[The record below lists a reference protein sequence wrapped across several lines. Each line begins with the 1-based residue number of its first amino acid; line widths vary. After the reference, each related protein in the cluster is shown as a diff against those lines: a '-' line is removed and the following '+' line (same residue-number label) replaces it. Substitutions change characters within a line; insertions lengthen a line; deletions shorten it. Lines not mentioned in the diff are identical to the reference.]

1 MSENSVGLSYFC
13 LMIIVTGA
21 LGFIGSA
28 LLGELEARGYGE
40 LVAVDNFND
49 VYKFSNL
56 EGKKI
61 KERIDR
67 IIFCEWLS
75 INASKVQFVFHI
87 GARTKTN
94 EFDWAVLNELNVNY
108 SKQLWKICSDESIPL
123 IYASSAATY
132 GNGENGFSDEPAK
145 IKLLKPMNQYGESK
159 QLFDLWMMEQ
169 ENTPPFWAGFKFFNV
184 FGPNEYYKGRMASVV
199 FHAFNQIK
207 EKGSVNLFKSYK
219 SEYADGEQ
227 RRDFVYIKDVLNVL
241 IYHMETRKKSGLYN
255 LGSGKSHTFLQLANA
270 VFKSLDLD
278 PNLNYIHIPDDIR
291 DNYQYFTQ
299 ADDSRLIASGYNLGF
314 TPFDEAIADY
324 LRNYLVPHKFI

>member
-1 MSENSVGLSYFC
+1 
-13 LMIIVTGA
+13 MIIVTGA

-67 IIFCEWLS
+67 TIFCEWLS

-94 EFDWAVLNELNVNY
+94 EFDWDVLNKLNVNY

-169 ENTPPFWAGFKFFNV
+169 ENRPPFWAGFKFFNV
-184 FGPNEYYKGRMASVV
+184 FGPNEYHKGRMASVV
-199 FHAFNQIK
+199 FHAFYQIK

-270 VFKSLDLD
+270 VFNSLDLD
-278 PNLNYIHIPDDIR
+278 PNLNYTDMPEDIR

-314 TPFDEAIADY
+314 TPFDEAISDY

>member
-1 MSENSVGLSYFC
+1 
-13 LMIIVTGA
+13 MIIVTGA

-40 LVAVDNFND
+40 LVAVDNFD
-49 VYKFSNL
+49 DAYKFSNL
-56 EGKKI
+56 DGKKI

-67 IIFCEWLS
+67 TVFCEWLS
-75 INASKVQFVFHI
+75 LNASKVQFVFHI
-87 GARTKTN
+87 GARTRTN
-94 EFDWAVLNELNVNY
+94 EFDWNVLNDLNLNY
-108 SKQLWKICSDESIPL
+108 SKQLWQICSQESIPL

-132 GNGENGFSDEPAK
+132 GNGENGFSDDPAN
-145 IKLLKPMNQYGESK
+145 IKQLKPMNPYGESK
-159 QLFDLWMMEQ
+159 QLFDLWMLEQ

-184 FGPNEYYKGRMASVV
+184 FGPNEYHKGRMASVV

-207 EKGSVNLFKSYK
+207 ERGSVNLFKSYN

-255 LGSGKSHTFLQLANA
+255 LGSGKSHTFLDLATG
-270 VFKSLDLD
+270 VFKALNLES
-278 PNLNYIHIPDDIR
+278 NLNYIDMPEDIR

-299 ADDSRLIASGYNLGF
+299 ADDVRLVESGYSKGF

-324 LRNYLVPHKFI
+324 VTQYLVPHKYI